1 MENQPHIKTL
11 SNEKIIITDDNP
23 EHCASGYDSSWVK
36 SFPWHITK
44 KDLKDN
50 VTGNQLNFLVVKEI

>member
-1 MENQPHIKTL
+1 M
-11 SNEKIIITDDNP
+11 TDDNP